1 MRIHD
6 ATEQAYKNGYADGF
20 EAGRQ
25 SVSMQLTSAWMDA
38 EEEAVKICFK
48 LRDRD
53 WQMSIPLNRE
63 EIRMW
68 LAEVDHTEER
78 CTYWGDEYV

>member
-1 MRIHD
+1 MNRHD

-25 SVSMQLTSAWMDA
+25 SVSMQLTSAWFDV
-38 EEEAVKICFK
+38 EDEAVKICFK

-68 LAEVDHTEER
+68 LVEVDEREQEEYE
-78 CTYWGDEYV
+78 C

>member
-1 MRIHD
+1 MTKHD
-6 ATEQAYKNGYADGF
+6 ATEIAYKNGYADGF

-25 SVSMQLTSAWMDA
+25 SVSIEFISVYMDT
-38 EEEAVKICFK
+38 EDEAVKIHYK

-53 WQMSIPLNRE
+53 WQMSIPLYRE

-68 LAEVDHTEER
+68 LAEVDGREQRE
-78 CTYWGDEYV
+78 

>member
-1 MRIHD
+1 MKIHD

-25 SVSMQLTSAWMDA
+25 SVSMQLTSAWFDV
-38 EEEAVKICFK
+38 EDEAVKICFK

-68 LAEVDHTEER
+68 LAEVDERKQEEYE
-78 CTYWGDEYV
+78 CY

>member
-1 MRIHD
+1 MNIHD
-6 ATEQAYKNGYADGF
+6 ATEAAYKNGYAAGF
-20 EAGRQ
+20 EAGRE
-25 SVSMQLTSAWMDA
+25 SVSMQLTSAWIDV
-38 EEEAVKICFK
+38 EEEAVRICFK

-68 LAEVDHTEER
+68 VAEIDEREWEEYE
-78 CTYWGDEYV
+78 CY